1 VLADARV
8 IGHYACV
15 RGGFV
20 CALVITAALAVV
32 GCGGSNHPSGAS
44 APTSGVPERALL
56 ARVLQ
61 VANRVRSYQFSE
73 TIRDQ
78 TTDGGGG
85 LTMHGSGVSDI
96 TAGLT
101 EMTLTG
107 SANVP
112 HVSGAGAPTFSAA
125 LAAESLIVTKSR
137 SYDRLVGPPPGAH
150 DWCWRTPKK
159 AAEPEVAPIT
169 TLASLVGQGA
179 TVSKVGTA
187 VVRGVSTTR
196 YVVTGGGHTSPIGIW
211 VDNADELRRIHWT
224 QSDTSSTQTMTMDL
238 FDFGAPVTIATPEHA
253 PPCSP

>member
-1 VLADARV
+1 
-8 IGHYACV
+8 V

-20 CALVITAALAVV
+20 CALVIAAALAVV
-32 GCGGSNHPSGAS
+32 GCGGSNHPSG
-44 APTSGVPERALL
+44 TSTARAPERALL

-85 LTMHGSGVSDI
+85 LTMHGSGVADI
-96 TAGLT
+96 AAGLT

-125 LAAESLIVTKSR
+125 LAAESLIVTRSR

-150 DWCWRTPKK
+150 DWCWRTPMRTPG
-159 AAEPEVAPIT
+159 AGVTPIA
-169 TLASLVGQGA
+169 TLANLAKNGA

-187 VVRGVSTTR
+187 VVRGVSTTQ
-196 YVVTGGGHTSPIGIW
+196 YVVTSGGHTSPIDIW

-224 QSDTSSTQTMTMDL
+224 RDDPTSTQTMTTDL
-238 FDFGAPVTIATPEHA
+238 FDFGAPVTIRTPEHA
-253 PPCSP
+253 PPCNP